1 MNKKILKNVLFVIV
15 LMLIGINQV
24 YAYTYRISE
33 NGKKVIKQHE
43 SCILTAYWDSN
54 GYSIGWGH
62 HGKDVKK
69 NMRITKAK
77 AEQLFNKD
85 IKLVEASANRLID
98 SLPYKYRFS
107 QNFFDG
113 LCDLV
118 YNCGEYGVKNSEFW
132 NKMTNCRVRK
142 GKMNKSDLEFSL
154 SYIKRCNISAKGHIS
169 RRKNVYNLIRL

>member
-1 MNKKILKNVLFVIV
+1 
-15 LMLIGINQV
+15 
-24 YAYTYRISE
+24 
-33 NGKKVIKQHE
+33 
-43 SCILTAYWDSN
+43 
-54 GYSIGWGH
+54 
-62 HGKDVKK
+62 
-69 NMRITKAK
+69 MRITKAK

-85 IKLVEASANRLID
+85 IKLVEEAANRLID

-132 NKMTNCRVRK
+132 KKMTNCRVRK

-154 SYIKRCNISAKGHIS
+154 SYIKRCNISAKGHVS